1 MRFFWNKDDP
11 ATAERQYRAGYN
23 DAITNADY
31 ASVTGDDERLD
42 GYAIGLVVFGIQ
54 MYAGAF
60 AVADVDPPLPALS
73 PDYMA
78 SIARRLITSGNAVD
92 AITVGGN
99 GLALLP
105 ASTWDVTGR
114 PDPASWRYILDLP
127 GPSRDDTI
135 RTAAG
140 GVIHCRVGQGR
151 WPWIGQSPL
160 RNASLTARM
169 LTRLELRLGDEA
181 RARVGHLVE
190 HDAGVSQAT
199 LDSVGDN
206 LKIANGGSML
216 VAKGGGG
223 DPQRNG
229 APGWGKVRIGADFP
243 AGNIELRRDVGR
255 DALAALGINPQLL
268 TGDGSAIRESY
279 RQLLRIAIAPMGR
292 MVAAELTA
300 KLDREITI
308 GFDSIFA
315 ADVAAAARA
324 FKSYVDSG
332 LPTSEAKELA
342 GIGL

>member
-11 ATAERQYRAGYN
+11 ATAERQYRAGYT
-23 DAITNADY
+23 DAIINADY

-60 AVADVDPPLPALS
+60 AVADIDPPLPALS

-181 RARVGHLVE
+181 RARVGHLIE

-255 DALAALGINPQLL
+255 DALAALGINPQLI

-308 GFDSIFA
+308 GFDSIYA

-332 LPTSEAKELA
+332 LPIAESKELA